1 MNNVLPFGKKT
12 HSSLSENTQ
21 DVLDLSTL
29 TDGAADFSTGMV
41 DRSSGSLSYLP
52 SQTAVTPD
60 WTNQEIASFMRAHRL
75 LAIAGLSL
83 ETERG
88 VTDEGDP
95 WFVFLNQDGDVFAHF
110 ARIGEVYIL
119 DSIIQQEIAKA
130 GSLDEL
136 ISAFAE
142 TTTPVDSAD
151 HTSTSATVVPFVALR
166 ESKVRLHPGA
176 TLAALIWTIYIQ
188 SGELAVPSSSAA
200 LDVTATSEA
209 DEVTTLPS
217 QIRVTLSE
225 ELATNTSEDNSAD
238 LKSTEKD
245 IHTQAP
251 SSAQVAAT
259 FTTVQTV
266 GMGLSAIAISNGMY
280 FWVSGE
286 SLLEQAALASQLV
299 AEVIKDISDEETEQL
314 ADLSELGSI
323 LSTVR
328 AAIEDNS
335 EAMALAQ
342 SPKQDIPP
350 TVDLASM
357 PASVANAVENGK
369 VGSAIKTKNVQGDV
383 AFSEEIDGELI
394 KFRDIQAN
402 RPEETETSQVRST
415 PVDIEKS
422 YILQELDEVEH
433 FSLTSDAFSNIA
445 TQLSDLPFFAQMLS
459 GSFQAVVASEGSQTV
474 PTLASGPDT
483 INATSETAARFSI
496 FNDDAHSFIVFLMSK
511 GDETKRS
518 DYDNEVV
525 LFDFDAIDS
534 QTDAIY
540 ARSWS
545 FEDGSV
551 ISAVGLKSDFA
562 AFDLVI

>member
-1 MNNVLPFGKKT
+1 MELG
-12 HSSLSENTQ
+12 
-21 DVLDLSTL
+21 TL

-52 SQTAVTPD
+52 NQTAVTPD

-95 WFVFLNQDGDVFAHF
+95 WFVFVNQDGDVFAHF

-166 ESKVRLHPGA
+166 ETKVRLHPGA

-188 SGELAVPSSSAA
+188 SGELAVPSFSAA

-209 DEVTTLPS
+209 DEVTALPS
-217 QIRVTLSE
+217 QIRVTPSE

-245 IHTQAP
+245 THTQAP

-286 SLLEQAALASQLV
+286 SLLEQATLASQLV

-314 ADLSELGSI
+314 ADLSELDSI

-328 AAIEDNS
+328 AAIEGNS

-342 SPKQDIPP
+342 SPKQDIP

-357 PASVANAVENGK
+357 PDSVANAVENGK

-402 RPEETETSQVRST
+402 RPEETEASQIGST
-415 PVDIEKS
+415 PVDIEKR
-422 YILQELDEVEH
+422 YVLQELDEVEY

-459 GSFQAVVASEGSQTV
+459 SSFQAVVASEGSQTV
-474 PTLASGPDT
+474 PTPASGPDT
-483 INATSETAARFSI
+483 VNAASETAARFSI

>member
-1 MNNVLPFGKKT
+1 MNNVLPFEKKA
-12 HSSLSENTQ
+12 HSSLCENTQ

-29 TDGAADFSTGMV
+29 TDGAADFSNGTV
-41 DRSSGSLSYLP
+41 DRSSGGLSHLP
-52 SQTAVTPD
+52 RQTVTTPD
-60 WTNQEIASFMRAHRL
+60 WTNQELASFMRAHRL
-75 LAIAGLSL
+75 LSIAGLSL

-95 WFVFLNQDGDVFAHF
+95 WLVFINQDGDVFAHF
-110 ARIGEVYIL
+110 ARIGDVYIL

-130 GSLDEL
+130 RSLDEL

-142 TTTPVDSAD
+142 TTTPVDSTD
-151 HTSTSATVVPFVALR
+151 HTSTSATVVPFIALR

-188 SGELAVPSSSAA
+188 SGELAVPSFSAA
-200 LDVTATSEA
+200 LDVTATSED
-209 DEVTTLPS
+209 DEVATLPS
-217 QIRVTLSE
+217 QTRVSPSE
-225 ELATNTSEDNSAD
+225 ELATSTSEDNSAD
-238 LKSTEKD
+238 LKSAEKD
-245 IHTQAP
+245 THTQAP

-259 FTTVQTV
+259 FTTMQTV
-266 GMGLSAIAISNGMY
+266 GMGLGAIAISNGMY

-286 SLLEQAALASQLV
+286 SLLEQATLASQLV

-314 ADLSELGSI
+314 ADLSELDSI

-328 AAIEDNS
+328 AAIEGSS
-335 EAMALAQ
+335 EAMALDQ
-342 SPKQDIPP
+342 SPIQDIP

-357 PASVANAVENGK
+357 PAIVANAVENGK
-369 VGSAIKTKNVQGDV
+369 VGSAIKTKNVQSDV
-383 AFSEEIDGELI
+383 AFSEEIDGEFI

-402 RPEETETSQVRST
+402 RPEEIETSQLRSA
-415 PVDIEKS
+415 PVDIEKK

-433 FSLTSDAFSNIA
+433 FSPTSDAFSNIA
-445 TQLSDLPFFAQMLS
+445 TQLSDLPFFTQMLS
-459 GSFQAVVASEGSQTV
+459 SSFQAVVASEGSQIV
-474 PTLASGPDT
+474 PTTASGPDT
-483 INATSETAARFSI
+483 LNAGSETASRFSI
-496 FNDDAHSFIVFLMSK
+496 FNDDAHNFIVFLMSK

>member
-1 MNNVLPFGKKT
+1 
-12 HSSLSENTQ
+12 
-21 DVLDLSTL
+21 
-29 TDGAADFSTGMV
+29 
-41 DRSSGSLSYLP
+41 
-52 SQTAVTPD
+52 
-60 WTNQEIASFMRAHRL
+60 MRAHRL
-75 LAIAGLSL
+75 LSIAGLSL
-83 ETERG
+83 KTERG

-95 WFVFLNQDGDVFAHF
+95 WFVFVNQDGDVFAHF

-166 ESKVRLHPGA
+166 QSKVRLHPGA

-188 SGELAVPSSSAA
+188 SGELAIPSFSVELNVS
-200 LDVTATSEA
+200 ATSEP
-209 DEVTTLPS
+209 DEVTTLPPQPRFNPS
-217 QIRVTLSE
+217 DD
-225 ELATNTSEDNSAD
+225 LATTTSED

-245 IHTQAP
+245 IHVQAP

-286 SLLEQAALASQLV
+286 TLLEQATLASQLV
-299 AEVIKDISDEETEQL
+299 AEVIKDISHEETEQL
-314 ADLSELGSI
+314 ADLSELDSV

-328 AAIEDNS
+328 AAIEDSS

-342 SPKQDIPP
+342 SSLQDIP

-357 PASVANAVENGK
+357 SAIVANAVENGK
-369 VGSAIKTKNVQGDV
+369 VGSAIKTKNVQGDA
-383 AFSEEIDGELI
+383 AFSEEIDGDLI
-394 KFRDIQAN
+394 KLRNIQAN
-402 RPEETETSQVRST
+402 RPEETEKSQIRST
-415 PVDIEKS
+415 PVDIEKN
-422 YILQELDEVEH
+422 YFLQELDEVEQ
-433 FSLTSDAFSNIA
+433 FSLTSDAFNNIA
-445 TQLSDLPFFAQMLS
+445 IQLSDLPFFAQVLS
-459 GSFQAVVASEGSQTV
+459 ISFHAVVASEGSQTV
-474 PTLASGPDT
+474 LTPKSGSDTLNAASG
-483 INATSETAARFSI
+483 TAQRFSI
-496 FNDDAHSFIVFLMSK
+496 FNDDAHNFIVFLMSK

>member
-12 HSSLSENTQ
+12 RSSLCENTQ

-29 TDGAADFSTGMV
+29 TDSAADFSNGIV
-41 DRSSGSLSYLP
+41 DQPSGSLSYLP
-52 SQTAVTPD
+52 NKTAVTPD
-60 WTNQEIASFMRAHRL
+60 WANQEIASFMRAHRL
-75 LAIAGLSL
+75 LSIAGLSL

-95 WFVFLNQDGDVFAHF
+95 WFVFANQDGDVFAHF
-110 ARIGEVYIL
+110 ARIGKVYIL

-142 TTTPVDSAD
+142 TTTPVDSVD
-151 HTSTSATVVPFVALR
+151 HTSTSAAVVPFVALR

-176 TLAALIWTIYIQ
+176 TLAALVWTIYIH
-188 SGELAVPSSSAA
+188 SGELAVPSFSAA
-200 LDVTATSEA
+200 LNVSATSEPG
-209 DEVTTLPS
+209 EVTTLPS
-217 QIRVTLSE
+217 QTRFTPPE
-225 ELATNTSEDNSAD
+225 ELARSPSEDNSED

-286 SLLEQAALASQLV
+286 TLLEQATLASQLV
-299 AEVIKDISDEETEQL
+299 AEVIKDISDEKTEQL
-314 ADLSELGSI
+314 ADLSELDSV

-328 AAIEDNS
+328 AAIEDSS

-342 SPKQDIPP
+342 SPIQDIP

-357 PASVANAVENGK
+357 SAIVASAVENGK
-369 VGSAIKTKNVQGDV
+369 FGSAIKTKNGQGDV

-394 KFRDIQAN
+394 KLRDIQAN
-402 RPEETETSQVRST
+402 RPEETETSQIRST
-415 PVDIEKS
+415 PVDIEKV
-422 YILQELDEVEH
+422 YVLQELSEVEH

-459 GSFQAVVASEGSQTV
+459 SSFQAVVVSEGSQTV
-474 PTLASGPDT
+474 LTPASGPDT
-483 INATSETAARFSI
+483 LNAASGTAPRFSI
-496 FNDDAHSFIVFLMSK
+496 FNDDAHNFIVFLMSK

>member
-41 DRSSGSLSYLP
+41 DRSSGGLSHLP
-52 SQTAVTPD
+52 NQTAVTPD
-60 WTNQEIASFMRAHRL
+60 WANQEIASFMRAHRL

-95 WFVFLNQDGDVFAHF
+95 WFVFVNQDGDVFAHF

-119 DSIIQQEIAKA
+119 DSIIQQEITTAR
-130 GSLDEL
+130 SLDEL

-142 TTTPVDSAD
+142 TTTPVDTAD
-151 HTSTSATVVPFVALR
+151 HTSTSATVVPFIALR

-188 SGELAVPSSSAA
+188 SGELAVPSFSAA
-200 LDVTATSEA
+200 LDVTATSKA

-217 QIRVTLSE
+217 QTRASPSE
-225 ELATNTSEDNSAD
+225 ELATSTSEDNSAD
-238 LKSTEKD
+238 LKGTEKD
-245 IHTQAP
+245 THTQTP

-286 SLLEQAALASQLV
+286 TLLEQATLASQLV

-314 ADLSELGSI
+314 ADLSELDSV

-328 AAIEDNS
+328 AAIEDSS

-342 SPKQDIPP
+342 SPIQDIP

-357 PASVANAVENGK
+357 PAIVANAVENGK
-369 VGSAIKTKNVQGDV
+369 VGNAIKAKDVQGDV
-383 AFSEEIDGELI
+383 AFSEEMDGELI

-402 RPEETETSQVRST
+402 RPEEIETSQIRST
-415 PVDIEKS
+415 PVDIEKK

-445 TQLSDLPFFAQMLS
+445 TQLSDLPFFTQMLS

-474 PTLASGPDT
+474 PASGPDT
-483 INATSETAARFSI
+483 LNDASETAPRFSI
-496 FNDDAHSFIVFLMSK
+496 FNDDAHNFIVFLMSK

>member
-1 MNNVLPFGKKT
+1 MNNVLPFRKA
-12 HSSLSENTQ
+12 HSSLCENTQ
-21 DVLDLSTL
+21 DVLDLRTL
-29 TDGAADFSTGMV
+29 TDGAADFSNGMV
-41 DRSSGSLSYLP
+41 DRSSGSLSP
-52 SQTAVTPD
+52 PPRQTVTTPD
-60 WTNQEIASFMRAHRL
+60 WTNQELASFMRAHRL
-75 LAIAGLSL
+75 LSIAGLSL

-95 WFVFLNQDGDVFAHF
+95 WFVFANQDGDVFAHF
-110 ARIGEVYIL
+110 ARIGKIYIL

-151 HTSTSATVVPFVALR
+151 HTSTSATVVPFVTLR

-188 SGELAVPSSSAA
+188 SGELAVPSFSAA
-200 LDVTATSEA
+200 LNVLSTSEL
-209 DEVTTLPS
+209 DEVSTLPS
-217 QIRVTLSE
+217 QTRVNPSE
-225 ELATNTSEDNSAD
+225 ELATNTSEDNSED

-245 IHTQAP
+245 IPTQAP

-266 GMGLSAIAISNGMY
+266 SMGLSAIAISNGMY

-286 SLLEQAALASQLV
+286 TLLEQATLASQLV
-299 AEVIKDISDEETEQL
+299 AEVIKDISDAETEQL
-314 ADLSELGSI
+314 ADLSELDSVLYTI
-323 LSTVR
+323 R
-328 AAIEDNS
+328 AAIEDSS
-335 EAMALAQ
+335 EAMDLVQ
-342 SPKQDIPP
+342 SPIQDIP
-350 TVDLASM
+350 TVDLAYM
-357 PASVANAVENGK
+357 PTIVANAVENGK

-383 AFSEEIDGELI
+383 TFSEEIDGELI

-402 RPEETETSQVRST
+402 RPEETETSQIRPT
-415 PVDIEKS
+415 PANIEKI

-433 FSLTSDAFSNIA
+433 FSLTSDAFGNIA

-459 GSFQAVVASEGSQTV
+459 SSFQAVVVSEDSQTV
-474 PTLASGPDT
+474 LTPASGPDT
-483 INATSETAARFSI
+483 LNAASGTAPRFSI
-496 FNDDAHSFIVFLMSK
+496 FNDDVHNFIVFLMSK

>member
-12 HSSLSENTQ
+12 RSSLCENTQ

-29 TDGAADFSTGMV
+29 TDSAADFSNGIV
-41 DRSSGSLSYLP
+41 DQPSGSISYLP
-52 SQTAVTPD
+52 NKTAVTPD
-60 WTNQEIASFMRAHRL
+60 WANQEIASFMRAHRL
-75 LAIAGLSL
+75 LSIAGLSL

-95 WFVFLNQDGDVFAHF
+95 WFVFANQDGDVFAHF

-130 GSLDEL
+130 RSLDEL

-142 TTTPVDSAD
+142 TNTPVDSAD

-166 ESKVRLHPGA
+166 ETKVRLHPGA

-188 SGELAVPSSSAA
+188 SGELAVPSFSAA
-200 LDVTATSEA
+200 LDVTATSKA
-209 DEVTTLPS
+209 DELTTLPS
-217 QIRVTLSE
+217 QTRVTPSE
-225 ELATNTSEDNSAD
+225 ELATNTSEGNSAD

-245 IHTQAP
+245 AHTQTP
-251 SSAQVAAT
+251 LSAQVAAA

-286 SLLEQAALASQLV
+286 TLLEQATLASQLV
-299 AEVIKDISDEETEQL
+299 AEVIKDISDDETEKL
-314 ADLSELGSI
+314 ADLSELDSV

-328 AAIEDNS
+328 AAIEDSS

-342 SPKQDIPP
+342 SPIQDIP

-357 PASVANAVENGK
+357 SAIVANAVENGK

-383 AFSEEIDGELI
+383 AFSEEMDGELI
-394 KFRDIQAN
+394 KLRDTQAN
-402 RPEETETSQVRST
+402 RPEETETSQIRST
-415 PVDIEKS
+415 PVDIEKK

-433 FSLTSDAFSNIA
+433 FSLTSDAFCNIA
-445 TQLSDLPFFAQMLS
+445 TQLSDLPFFTQTLS

-474 PTLASGPDT
+474 PASGPDT
-483 INATSETAARFSI
+483 LRAASETAPRFSI
-496 FNDDAHSFIVFLMSK
+496 FNDDAHNFIVFLMSK

>member
-1 MNNVLPFGKKT
+1 MNNVLPFGKKA
-12 HSSLSENTQ
+12 HPSLCKNTQ
-21 DVLDLSTL
+21 DLLDLSTL
-29 TDGAADFSTGMV
+29 TDGAADFSSGMV
-41 DRSSGSLSYLP
+41 DRSSGGLSHLP
-52 SQTAVTPD
+52 RHTVTTPD
-60 WTNQEIASFMRAHRL
+60 WTNQELASFMRAHRL
-75 LAIAGLSL
+75 LSIAGLSL
-83 ETERG
+83 KTERG

-95 WFVFLNQDGDVFAHF
+95 WFVFVNHDGDVFAHF

-136 ISAFAE
+136 VSAFAE

-166 ESKVRLHPGA
+166 QSKVRLHPGA

-188 SGELAVPSSSAA
+188 SGELAIPSFSVELNVS
-200 LDVTATSEA
+200 ATSGA
-209 DEVTTLPS
+209 DEVTTPPS
-217 QIRVTLSE
+217 QTRVPLSE
-225 ELATNTSEDNSAD
+225 ELNANTSEDSSSD

-245 IHTQAP
+245 THAQAP
-251 SSAQVAAT
+251 STAQVAAT

-286 SLLEQAALASQLV
+286 SLLEQATLASQLV
-299 AEVIKDISDEETEQL
+299 ADVIKDISDEETEQL
-314 ADLSELGSI
+314 ADLLELDSVLSI
-323 LSTVR
+323 VR
-328 AAIEDNS
+328 AAIEDSS

-342 SPKQDIPP
+342 SPIQDIP

-357 PASVANAVENGK
+357 PTIVANAVENGK

-415 PVDIEKS
+415 PVDVEKN
-422 YILQELDEVEH
+422 YILQELEKVEQ

-445 TQLSDLPFFAQMLS
+445 IQLSDLPFFAQMLS
-459 GSFQAVVASEGSQTV
+459 SSFQAVVTSEGSQTV
-474 PTLASGPDT
+474 PTTASGPDT
-483 INATSETAARFSI
+483 LNAGSETASRFSI
-496 FNDDAHSFIVFLMSK
+496 FNDDAHNFIVFLMSK

>member
-1 MNNVLPFGKKT
+1 MNNVLPFGKKA
-12 HSSLSENTQ
+12 HPSLCENTK
-21 DVLDLSTL
+21 DVVDLSTL
-29 TDGAADFSTGMV
+29 TDGAADFSNGMV
-41 DRSSGSLSYLP
+41 DRSSGRLSHLP
-52 SQTAVTPD
+52 RQTVTTPD
-60 WTNQEIASFMRAHRL
+60 WTNQELASFMRAHRL
-75 LAIAGLSL
+75 LSIGGLSL
-83 ETERG
+83 ETEHG

-95 WFVFLNQDGDVFAHF
+95 WFVFVNQDRDVFAHF
-110 ARIGEVYIL
+110 ARIGKVYIL

-151 HTSTSATVVPFVALR
+151 HTSTSAAVVPFVALR

-176 TLAALIWTIYIQ
+176 TLAALVWTIYIQ
-188 SGELAVPSSSAA
+188 SGELAVPSFSAA
-200 LDVTATSEA
+200 LNVTATSEPG
-209 DEVTTLPS
+209 EVTTLPS
-217 QIRVTLSE
+217 QTRFTPLE
-225 ELATNTSEDNSAD
+225 ELATSPSEDNSED

-286 SLLEQAALASQLV
+286 TLLEQATLASQLV

-314 ADLSELGSI
+314 ADLSELDSV

-328 AAIEDNS
+328 AAIEDSS

-342 SPKQDIPP
+342 SPIQDIP

-357 PASVANAVENGK
+357 PAIVAKAVENGK
-369 VGSAIKTKNVQGDV
+369 VGSAIKTKNVQDDV
-383 AFSEEIDGELI
+383 DFSEEIDGELI
-394 KFRDIQAN
+394 KLRDIQAN
-402 RPEETETSQVRST
+402 RPEETETSQIRST
-415 PVDIEKS
+415 PVDIEKV
-422 YILQELDEVEH
+422 YILQELSEVEH

-459 GSFQAVVASEGSQTV
+459 SSFQAIVASEGSQTV
-474 PTLASGPDT
+474 LTPMSGSDTLNADT
-483 INATSETAARFSI
+483 GNSPRFSI
-496 FNDDAHSFIVFLMSK
+496 FNDDAHNFIVFLMSK

>member
-1 MNNVLPFGKKT
+1 MHNVLPFGKKT
-12 HSSLSENTQ
+12 PPLLSETTQ

-41 DRSSGSLSYLP
+41 GRSSGGLSHLP
-52 SQTAVTPD
+52 NQTAVTPD

-95 WFVFLNQDGDVFAHF
+95 WFVFVNQDGDVFAHF

-130 GSLDEL
+130 RSLDEL

-142 TTTPVDSAD
+142 TTTPVDTAD

-166 ESKVRLHPGA
+166 ETKVRLHPGA

-188 SGELAVPSSSAA
+188 SGELAVPSFSAA

-217 QIRVTLSE
+217 QIRVTPSE

-245 IHTQAP
+245 THTQAP

-286 SLLEQAALASQLV
+286 SLLEQATLASQLV

-314 ADLSELGSI
+314 ADLSELDSV

-328 AAIEDNS
+328 TAIEDSS

-342 SPKQDIPP
+342 SPIQDIP
-350 TVDLASM
+350 TVDLVSM
-357 PASVANAVENGK
+357 PAIVANAVENGK
-369 VGSAIKTKNVQGDV
+369 VGNAIKAKDVQGDV
-383 AFSEEIDGELI
+383 AFSEEMDGELI

-402 RPEETETSQVRST
+402 RPEETEISQIRST
-415 PVDIEKS
+415 PVDIEKI

-459 GSFQAVVASEGSQTV
+459 SSFQAVVASEGSQTV
-474 PTLASGPDT
+474 HSPASGPDAL
-483 INATSETAARFSI
+483 NVASETAARFSI
-496 FNDDAHSFIVFLMSK
+496 FNDDAHNFIVFLMSK

>member
-12 HSSLSENTQ
+12 HPLLSDSTQ
-21 DVLDLSTL
+21 DVLELGTL

-52 SQTAVTPD
+52 DQTAVTPD
-60 WTNQEIASFMRAHRL
+60 WANQEIASFMRAHRL

-95 WFVFLNQDGDVFAHF
+95 WFVFVNQDGDVFAHF
-110 ARIGEVYIL
+110 ARIEDVYIL

-130 GSLDEL
+130 RSLDEL

-142 TTTPVDSAD
+142 TTTPVDGVD
-151 HTSTSATVVPFVALR
+151 HTSTSATVVPFIALR

-188 SGELAVPSSSAA
+188 SGELAVPSFSAA

-217 QIRVTLSE
+217 QIQVTPSE
-225 ELATNTSEDNSAD
+225 ELVTNTSEDNSAD
-238 LKSTEKD
+238 LKGTEKD
-245 IHTQAP
+245 THTQAP

-286 SLLEQAALASQLV
+286 SLLEQATLASQLV

-314 ADLSELGSI
+314 ADLSELDSV

-328 AAIEDNS
+328 TAIEDSS

-342 SPKQDIPP
+342 SPIQDIP
-350 TVDLASM
+350 TVDLVSM
-357 PASVANAVENGK
+357 PAIVANAVENGK
-369 VGSAIKTKNVQGDV
+369 VGNAIKAKDVQGDV
-383 AFSEEIDGELI
+383 AFSEEMDGELI

-402 RPEETETSQVRST
+402 RPEETETSQIRST

-445 TQLSDLPFFAQMLS
+445 TQLSDLPFFTQMLS
-459 GSFQAVVASEGSQTV
+459 SSFQAVVASEGSQTV
-474 PTLASGPDT
+474 PSPASGPDT
-483 INATSETAARFSI
+483 LNAASETAARFSI
-496 FNDDAHSFIVFLMSK
+496 FNDDAHNFIVFLMSK